1 MIDYIQIIKQIYAAE
16 ISVRISW
23 TWDAGFHWF
32 LLDGKKMSRLSHDLR
47 FLEIQQEG
55 QDKAIDPKGLFFPDK
70 DWIDYGVKDTFQGM
84 ILDLSNSIAKHF
96 PKSPFTEWYKDNVIN
111 STED

>member
-32 LLDGKKMSRLSHDLR
+32 LIDGAKESRLANDLDSMM
-47 FLEIQQEG
+47 LNT
-55 QDKAIDPKGLFFPDK
+55 DKGIPRTFPLGV
-70 DWIDYGVKDTFQGM
+70 DWLDYGVKDTFQGM
-84 ILDLSNSIAKHF
+84 ILDLSSSIAKHF
-96 PKSPFTEWYKDNVIN
+96 PKSPFTEWYKDHVIN
-111 STED
+111 STEE